1 MGLNLKGGAG
11 LTWGT
16 PVQAVSSP
24 AAAASQAPAV
34 AAFGA
39 GATVPVGGVGM
50 GNSTSGNMAVW
61 LGVAAL
67 AGLLL
72 IRHSLPK

>member
-1 MGLNLKGGAG
+1 
-11 LTWGT
+11 
-16 PVQAVSSP
+16 
-24 AAAASQAPAV
+24 
-34 AAFGA
+34 
-39 GATVPVGGVGM
+39 M